1 MSAKLQGIILV
12 LLGTISYGLPAS
24 LIKLSKQDG
33 ITEANILFFQF
44 FFGCLALGIL
54 YFISTKKIKTNE
66 TPLNSS
72 AKRSLILSGTALAL
86 TNSFYFTSLEYVSVA
101 IAAVMLMQSVWITS
115 VLDFI
120 FKKVVPNPI
129 QIISIIVVLVGTI
142 FTANLIN
149 TTMVISPFGLF
160 LSFMSGV
167 CYAVTIMVTN
177 NLAPQASAVGR
188 SFYISL
194 GAFIVISLLWGWS
207 INFTIIPLS
216 LKWGMM
222 IACFAIVLP
231 LLLFAKGMPKITA
244 GIGGVL
250 SALELP
256 AAIAFAYF
264 ILDEH
269 ITLLQFIGVILIF
282 IAISSVNLVRKK
294 SIEI

>member
-54 YFISTKKIKTNE
+54 YFFSRNKIKPNE
-66 TPLNSS
+66 TQLNPS
-72 AKRSLILSGTALAL
+72 AKKHLILSGTALAL

-115 VLDFI
+115 VLDFF
-120 FKKVVPNPI
+120 FKKTIPSPI
-129 QIISIIVVLVGTI
+129 QIICIIGVLLGTI
-142 FTANLIN
+142 LTTNLIG
-149 TTMVISPFGLF
+149 TEIIISPLGLF

-177 NLAPQASAVGR
+177 NLAPQASAFGR
-188 SFYISL
+188 AYYISL
-194 GAFIVISLLWGWS
+194 GAFIVICILWGWS
-207 INFTIIPLS
+207 INFSIIPLS
-216 LKWGMM
+216 LKWGAI
-222 IACFAIVLP
+222 IACFSIILP

-256 AAIAFAYF
+256 AAIIFAYF
-264 ILDEH
+264 ILNEQ
-269 ITLLQFIGVILIF
+269 ITILQFTGVILIF
-282 IAISSVNLVRKK
+282 IAISSVNLTGNK
-294 SIEI
+294 SIKA

>member
-1 MSAKLQGIILV
+1 MSAKLQGIILI

-44 FFGCLALGIL
+44 FFGCFALGIF
-54 YFISTKKIKTNE
+54 YFFSSKKNKPNE
-66 TPLNSS
+66 TTLDHS
-72 AKRSLILSGTALAL
+72 AKKRLILSGTALAL

-120 FKKVVPNPI
+120 FKKIVPSPI
-129 QIISIIVVLVGTI
+129 QVISIIMVLLGTI
-142 FTANLIN
+142 LTANLISSN
-149 TTMVISPFGLF
+149 IVISPFGLF

-177 NLAPQASAVGR
+177 NLAPQASAFGR

-194 GAFIVISLLWGWS
+194 GAFIVISILWGWS
-207 INFTIIPLS
+207 IDFSIIPLS
-216 LKWGMM
+216 LKWGII
-222 IACFAIVLP
+222 IACFSIVLP
-231 LLLFAKGMPKITA
+231 LLLFAQGMPNITA

-256 AAIAFAYF
+256 AAIIFAYF

-269 ITLLQFIGVILIF
+269 INLLQFVGVLLIF
-282 IAISSVNLVRKK
+282 AAISSVNL
-294 SIEI
+294 IDEN